1 MHVMYIAGI
10 MSGTSLDGIDVAL
23 VHIEG
28 SGVDSKIELIHFT
41 TVPFCNDMKNEIQ
54 QALSIETSNVQLIC
68 SLNFKLG
75 LCFANVVKEVCKEAN
90 FPLRQLD
97 LVGSHGQTIYH
108 QPKQEGNIISSTL
121 QIGEPAVIAYETNTT
136 VISNFR
142 TMDMAAGGQGAP
154 LVPYSEI
161 ILYRHQ
167 TKNRLLQNIGGIGNV
182 TVVPSKRSKESVIAF
197 DTGPGNMV
205 IDEVCQRLFHVPYDQ
220 NGWIAK
226 QGVVVDEILTYCM
239 NHPFLNMKPPKSTGR
254 EQFGEAFVTEL
265 LNRFKKHS
273 KENILATVTMFTAC
287 SIVHHYKAFILP
299 YYEIDEVILGG
310 GGSYNNTLVEMLRNG
325 LREEKCS
332 ICIQEDIGHSS
343 AAKEAIA
350 FAILA
355 NETYHRNPSNVP
367 SATGAKNSVIL
378 GNITF
383 PPYADENEANI

>member
-1 MHVMYIAGI
+1 MYVAGV

-23 VHIEG
+23 VHIDG
-28 SGVDSKIELIHFT
+28 SGVDSKVELIHFT
-41 TVPFCNDMKNEIQ
+41 TVPFCNDMKNDIQ
-54 QALSIETSNVQLIC
+54 QALSIENSNVQLIC

-75 LCFANVVKEVCKEAN
+75 LRFANAVKEVCKEAN

-97 LVGSHGQTIYH
+97 LIGSHGQTIYH
-108 QPKQEGNIISSTL
+108 QPQQDGGMIPSTL
-121 QIGEPAVIAYETNTT
+121 QIGEPAIIAYETNTT

-182 TVVPSKRSKESVIAF
+182 TVIPSQLSEKSVIAF

-205 IDEVCQRLFHVPYDQ
+205 MDEVCQRLFQLSYDQ
-220 NGWIAK
+220 NGNIAK
-226 QGVVVDEILTYCM
+226 QGVVVEEVLTYCM
-239 NHPFLNMKPPKSTGR
+239 NHPFLKMNPPKSTGR
-254 EQFGEAFVTEL
+254 EQFGEEFVSEL
-265 LNRFKKHS
+265 LKRFEKHS
-273 KENILATVTMFTAC
+273 KENILTTVTRFTAS
-287 SIVHHYKAFILP
+287 SIVYHYKEFILP

-310 GGSYNNTLVEMLRNG
+310 GGSYNDTLVEMIRHG
-325 LREEKCS
+325 LKEEKCALFL
-332 ICIQEDIGHSS
+332 QEDIGYSS
-343 AAKEAIA
+343 QAKEAIA

>member
-1 MHVMYIAGI
+1 MYIAGV

-23 VHIEG
+23 VRIEG
-28 SGVDSKIELIHFT
+28 SGVDSKVKLIHFT
-41 TVPFCNDMKNEIQ
+41 TVPFRNDIKSEIQ
-54 QALSIETSNVQLIC
+54 QALSIENSNVQLIC

-75 LCFANVVKEVCKEAN
+75 LCFANAVKEVCKEAN
-90 FPLRQLD
+90 FSLEQLD
-97 LVGSHGQTIYH
+97 LIGSHGQTIYH
-108 QPKQEGNIISSTL
+108 QPKQDGNMIPSTL

-154 LVPYSEI
+154 LVPYSEV

-167 TKNRLLQNIGGIGNV
+167 TKNRMLQNIGGIGNV
-182 TVVPSKRSKESVIAF
+182 TVIPSHLSDKSVIAF
-197 DTGPGNMV
+197 DTGPGNMI
-205 IDEVCQRLFHVPYDQ
+205 IDEVCKRLFQLLYDQ
-220 NGWIAK
+220 NGRIAK
-226 QGVVVDEILTYCM
+226 RGVVVDEILTYCM
-239 NHPFLNMKPPKSTGR
+239 NHPFLKMNPPKSTGR
-254 EQFGEAFVTEL
+254 EQFGEEFVSEL
-265 LNRFKKHS
+265 LKRYEKHS
-273 KENILATVTMFTAC
+273 KENILTTVTMFTAS
-287 SIVHHYKAFILP
+287 SIVHHYKEFILP

-325 LREEKCS
+325 LKEEKCA
-332 ICIQEDIGHSS
+332 IFIQEDLGYSS

-367 SATGAKNSVIL
+367 SATGAKQFVVL

-383 PPYADENEANI
+383 PPI

>member
-1 MHVMYIAGI
+1 MYIAGI

-28 SGVDSKIELIHFT
+28 SGVESKVKLIHFI

-54 QALSIETSNVQLIC
+54 QALSIENSNVQLIC

-75 LCFANVVKEVCKEAN
+75 LCFANAVREVCKEAN
-90 FPLRQLD
+90 FPLGQLN
-97 LVGSHGQTIYH
+97 LIGSHGQTIYH
-108 QPKQEGNIISSTL
+108 QPKHDGNMIPSTL

-142 TMDMAAGGQGAP
+142 TMDIAAGGQGAP

-161 ILYRHQ
+161 ILYRHP

-182 TVVPSKRSKESVIAF
+182 TIIPSHLSDKNVIAF

-205 IDEVCQRLFHVPYDQ
+205 IDGMCQRLFQLSYDQ
-220 NGWIAK
+220 NGKIAK

-239 NHPFLNMKPPKSTGR
+239 NHPFLKMNPPKSTGR
-254 EQFGEAFVTEL
+254 EQFGEEFVSEL
-265 LNRFKKHS
+265 LKRYERHS
-273 KENILATVTMFTAC
+273 KENIVTTVTMFTAR
-287 SIVHHYKAFILP
+287 SIVHQYKEFILP

-310 GGSYNNTLVEMLRNG
+310 GGSYNDTLVEMIRYG
-325 LREEKCS
+325 LKDEKCA
-332 ICIQEDIGHSS
+332 IFIQEDIGYSS
-343 AAKEAIA
+343 EAKEAIA

-367 SATGAKNSVIL
+367 SATGAKQSVVL

-383 PPYADENEANI
+383 PPI

>member
-1 MHVMYIAGI
+1 MYIAGI

-28 SGVDSKIELIHFT
+28 SGVESKVKLIHFI

-54 QALSIETSNVQLIC
+54 QALSIENSNVQLIC

-75 LCFANVVKEVCKEAN
+75 LCFANAVREVCKEAN
-90 FPLRQLD
+90 FPLGQLN
-97 LVGSHGQTIYH
+97 LIGSHGQTIYH
-108 QPKQEGNIISSTL
+108 QPKHDGNMIPSTL

-142 TMDMAAGGQGAP
+142 TMDIAAGGQGAP
-154 LVPYSEI
+154 LVAYSEI
-161 ILYRHQ
+161 ILYRHP

-182 TVVPSKRSKESVIAF
+182 TIIPSHLSDKNVIAF

-205 IDEVCQRLFHVPYDQ
+205 IDEMCQRLFQLSYDQ
-220 NGWIAK
+220 NGKIAK

-239 NHPFLNMKPPKSTGR
+239 NHPFLKMNPPKSTGR
-254 EQFGEAFVTEL
+254 EQFGEEFVSEL
-265 LNRFKKHS
+265 LKRYERHS
-273 KENILATVTMFTAC
+273 KENIVTTVTMFTAR
-287 SIVHHYKAFILP
+287 SIVHQYKEFILP

-310 GGSYNNTLVEMLRNG
+310 GGSYNRTLVEMIRNG
-325 LREEKCS
+325 LKEEKCALFL
-332 ICIQEDIGHSS
+332 QEDIGYSS
-343 AAKEAIA
+343 EAKEAIA

-367 SATGAKNSVIL
+367 SATGAKQSVVL

-383 PPYADENEANI
+383 PPI

>member
-1 MHVMYIAGI
+1 MHVMYVAGV

-23 VHIEG
+23 VHIDG
-28 SGVDSKIELIHFT
+28 SGVDSKVELIHFT
-41 TVPFCNDMKNEIQ
+41 TVPFCNDMKNDIQ
-54 QALSIETSNVQLIC
+54 QALSIENSNVQLIC

-75 LCFANVVKEVCKEAN
+75 LRFANAVKEVCKEAN

-97 LVGSHGQTIYH
+97 LIGSHGQTIYH
-108 QPKQEGNIISSTL
+108 QPQQDGGMIPSTL
-121 QIGEPAVIAYETNTT
+121 QIGEPAIIAYETNTT

-182 TVVPSKRSKESVIAF
+182 TVIPSQLSEKSVIAF

-205 IDEVCQRLFHVPYDQ
+205 MDEVCQRLFQLSYDQ
-220 NGWIAK
+220 NGNIAK
-226 QGVVVDEILTYCM
+226 QGVVVEEVLTYCM
-239 NHPFLNMKPPKSTGR
+239 NHPFLKMNPPKSTGR
-254 EQFGEAFVTEL
+254 EQFGEEFVSEL
-265 LNRFKKHS
+265 LKRFEKHS
-273 KENILATVTMFTAC
+273 KENILTTVTRFTAS
-287 SIVHHYKAFILP
+287 SIVYHYKEFILP

-310 GGSYNNTLVEMLRNG
+310 GGSYNDTLVEMIRHG
-325 LREEKCS
+325 LKEEKCALFL
-332 ICIQEDIGHSS
+332 QEDIGYSS
-343 AAKEAIA
+343 EAKEAIA

-367 SATGAKNSVIL
+367 SATGAKESVVL

-383 PPYADENEANI
+383 PPI

>member
-1 MHVMYIAGI
+1 MYIAGV

-23 VHIEG
+23 VRIEG
-28 SGVDSKIELIHFT
+28 SGVESKVKPIHFT

-54 QALSIETSNVQLIC
+54 QALSIENSNVQLIC

-75 LCFANVVKEVCKEAN
+75 LCFAGAVKEVCKEAK
-90 FPLRQLD
+90 FPLGQLD
-97 LVGSHGQTIYH
+97 VIASHGQTIYH
-108 QPKQEGNIISSTL
+108 QPKQDGTMIPSTL
-121 QIGEPAVIAYETNTT
+121 QIGEPAVIAYETKTT

-167 TKNRLLQNIGGIGNV
+167 TKNRLLQNIGGISNV
-182 TVVPSKRSKESVIAF
+182 TVIPSQLSEKSVIAF

-205 IDEVCQRLFHVPYDQ
+205 MDEVCQRLFQLPYDQ
-220 NGWIAK
+220 NGKIAK
-226 QGVVVDEILTYCM
+226 QGVVVEEILTYCM
-239 NHPFLNMKPPKSTGR
+239 SHPFLKMNPPKSTGR
-254 EQFGEAFVTEL
+254 EQFGEKFVSEL
-265 LNRFKKHS
+265 LKRFEKHS
-273 KENILATVTMFTAC
+273 KENILTTVTMFTAN
-287 SIVHHYKAFILP
+287 SIVYHYKEFILP

-310 GGSYNNTLVEMLRNG
+310 GGSYNNTLVEMIRHG
-325 LREEKCS
+325 LKEEKCTLFL
-332 ICIQEDIGHSS
+332 QEDIGYSS
-343 AAKEAIA
+343 EAKEAIA

-367 SATGAKNSVIL
+367 SATGATQSVVL

-383 PPYADENEANI
+383 PPIR

>member
-1 MHVMYIAGI
+1 MHVMYVAGV

-28 SGVDSKIELIHFT
+28 SGVGSKVELIHFT
-41 TVPFCNDMKNEIQ
+41 TVPFSNDIKNEIQ
-54 QALSIETSNVQLIC
+54 QALSIENSNVQLIC

-75 LCFANVVKEVCKEAN
+75 LCFADAVKEVCKEAN
-90 FPLRQLD
+90 FPLGQLD
-97 LVGSHGQTIYH
+97 LIGSHGQTIYH
-108 QPKQEGNIISSTL
+108 QPQQDGSMIPSTL
-121 QIGEPAVIAYETNTT
+121 QIGEPAVIAYETKTT

-182 TVVPSKRSKESVIAF
+182 TVIPSKLSEKSVIAF
-197 DTGPGNMV
+197 DTGSGNM
-205 IDEVCQRLFHVPYDQ
+205 IMDEVCQRLFQLPYDQ
-220 NGWIAK
+220 NGKIAK
-226 QGVVVDEILTYCM
+226 QGVVVEEVLTYCM
-239 NHPFLNMKPPKSTGR
+239 NHPFLKMSPPKSTGR
-254 EQFGEAFVTEL
+254 EQFGEEFVSEL
-265 LNRFKKHS
+265 LKRFEKHS
-273 KENILATVTMFTAC
+273 KENILTTVTMFTAS
-287 SIVHHYKAFILP
+287 SIVHQYKEFILP

-310 GGSYNNTLVEMLRNG
+310 GGSYNDTLVEMIRYG
-325 LREEKCS
+325 LKEEKCALFL
-332 ICIQEDIGHSS
+332 QEDIGYSS
-343 AAKEAIA
+343 EAKEAIA

-367 SATGAKNSVIL
+367 SATGAKQSVVL

-383 PPYADENEANI
+383 PLISRE

>member
-1 MHVMYIAGI
+1 MYVAGV

-23 VHIEG
+23 VHIDG
-28 SGVDSKIELIHFT
+28 SGVDSKVELIHFT
-41 TVPFCNDMKNEIQ
+41 TVPFCNDMKNDIQ
-54 QALSIETSNVQLIC
+54 QALSIENSNVQLIC

-75 LCFANVVKEVCKEAN
+75 LRFANAVKEVCKEAN

-97 LVGSHGQTIYH
+97 LIGSHGQTIYH
-108 QPKQEGNIISSTL
+108 QPQQDGGMIPSTL
-121 QIGEPAVIAYETNTT
+121 QIGEPAIIAYETNTT

-182 TVVPSKRSKESVIAF
+182 TVIPSQLSEKSVIAF

-205 IDEVCQRLFHVPYDQ
+205 MDEVCQRLFQLSYDQ
-220 NGWIAK
+220 NGNIAK
-226 QGVVVDEILTYCM
+226 QGVVVEEVLTYCM
-239 NHPFLNMKPPKSTGR
+239 NHPFLKMNPPKSTGR
-254 EQFGEAFVTEL
+254 EQFGEEFVSEL
-265 LNRFKKHS
+265 LKRFEKHS
-273 KENILATVTMFTAC
+273 KENILTTVTRFTAS
-287 SIVHHYKAFILP
+287 SIVYHYKEFILP

-310 GGSYNNTLVEMLRNG
+310 GGSYNDTLVEMIRHG
-325 LREEKCS
+325 LKEEKCALFL
-332 ICIQEDIGHSS
+332 QEDIGYSS
-343 AAKEAIA
+343 EAKEAIA

-367 SATGAKNSVIL
+367 SATGAKESVVL

-383 PPYADENEANI
+383 PPI

>member
-1 MHVMYIAGI
+1 MYVAGV

-23 VHIEG
+23 VHIDG
-28 SGVDSKIELIHFT
+28 SGVDSKVELIHFT
-41 TVPFCNDMKNEIQ
+41 TVPFCNDMKNDIQ
-54 QALSIETSNVQLIC
+54 QALSIENSNVQLIC

-75 LCFANVVKEVCKEAN
+75 LRFANAVKEVCKEAN

-97 LVGSHGQTIYH
+97 LIGSHGQTIYH
-108 QPKQEGNIISSTL
+108 QPQQDGGMIPSTL
-121 QIGEPAVIAYETNTT
+121 QIGEPAIIAYETNTT

-182 TVVPSKRSKESVIAF
+182 TVIPSQLSEKSVIAF

-205 IDEVCQRLFHVPYDQ
+205 MDEVCQRLFQLSYDQ
-220 NGWIAK
+220 NGNIAK
-226 QGVVVDEILTYCM
+226 QGVVVEEVLTYCM
-239 NHPFLNMKPPKSTGR
+239 NHPFLKMNPPKSTGR
-254 EQFGEAFVTEL
+254 EQFGEEFVSEL
-265 LNRFKKHS
+265 LKRFEKHS
-273 KENILATVTMFTAC
+273 KENILTTVTRFTAS
-287 SIVHHYKAFILP
+287 SIVYHYKEFILP

-310 GGSYNNTLVEMLRNG
+310 GGSYNDTLVEMIRHG
-325 LREEKCS
+325 LKEEKCALFL
-332 ICIQEDIGHSS
+332 QEDIGYSS
-343 AAKEAIA
+343 ESKEAIA

>member
-1 MHVMYIAGI
+1 MYIAGV

-28 SGVDSKIELIHFT
+28 SDVDSKVELIHFT
-41 TVPFCNDMKNEIQ
+41 TVPFCNDIKNEIQ
-54 QALSIETSNVQLIC
+54 QALSIKNSNVQLIC

-75 LCFANVVKEVCKEAN
+75 LCFANAVKEVCKKAN
-90 FPLRQLD
+90 FPLEQLD
-97 LVGSHGQTIYH
+97 LIGSHGQTIYH
-108 QPKQEGNIISSTL
+108 QPVPEGNIISSTL
-121 QIGEPAVIAYETNTT
+121 QIGEPAVIAYETDTT

-182 TVVPSKRSKESVIAF
+182 TVIPSHLSDKSVIAF
-197 DTGPGNMV
+197 DTGPGNMI
-205 IDEVCQRLFHVPYDQ
+205 IDEVCQRLFQLPYDQ
-220 NGWIAK
+220 NGRIAK
-226 QGVVVDEILTYCM
+226 QGVVVDEMLTYCM

-265 LNRFKKHS
+265 LNRFEKYS
-273 KENILATVTMFTAC
+273 KGNILATVTMFTAC
-287 SIVHHYKAFILP
+287 SIVHHYQEFIFP
-299 YYEIDEVILGG
+299 YYEIDEIILGG
-310 GGSYNNTLVEMLRNG
+310 GGSYNRTLVEMIRYG
-325 LREEKCS
+325 LKEEKCE
-332 ICIQEDIGHSS
+332 IFIQEDLGYSS
-343 AAKEAIA
+343 EAKEAIA

-378 GNITF
+378 GNVTF
-383 PPYADENEANI
+383 PPICK

>member
-1 MHVMYIAGI
+1 MYIAGI

-28 SGVDSKIELIHFT
+28 SGVESKVKLIHFI

-54 QALSIETSNVQLIC
+54 QALSIENSNVQLIC

-75 LCFANVVKEVCKEAN
+75 LCFANAVREVCKEAN
-90 FPLRQLD
+90 FPLGQLN
-97 LVGSHGQTIYH
+97 LIGSHGQTIYH
-108 QPKQEGNIISSTL
+108 QPKHDGNMIPSTL

-142 TMDMAAGGQGAP
+142 TMDIAAGGQGAP

-161 ILYRHQ
+161 ILYRHP

-182 TVVPSKRSKESVIAF
+182 TIIPSHLSDKNVIAF

-205 IDEVCQRLFHVPYDQ
+205 IDEMCQRLFQLSYDQ
-220 NGWIAK
+220 NGKIAK

-239 NHPFLNMKPPKSTGR
+239 NHPFLKMNPPKSTGR
-254 EQFGEAFVTEL
+254 EQFGEEFVSEL
-265 LNRFKKHS
+265 LKRYERHS
-273 KENILATVTMFTAC
+273 KENIVTTVTMFTAR
-287 SIVHHYKAFILP
+287 SIVHQYKEFILP

-310 GGSYNNTLVEMLRNG
+310 GGSYNRTLVEMIRNG
-325 LREEKCS
+325 LKEEKCALFL
-332 ICIQEDIGHSS
+332 QEDIGYSS
-343 AAKEAIA
+343 EAKEAIA

-367 SATGAKNSVIL
+367 SATGAKQSVVL

-383 PPYADENEANI
+383 PPI

>member
-1 MHVMYIAGI
+1 MYIAGI

-28 SGVDSKIELIHFT
+28 SGVKSKVELIHFN
-41 TVPFCNDMKNEIQ
+41 TVPFCNDIKNEIQ
-54 QALSIETSNVQLIC
+54 QSLSIENSNVQLIC

-75 LCFANVVKEVCKEAN
+75 LCFANAVKEVCKESN
-90 FPLRQLD
+90 VSLEKLD
-97 LVGSHGQTIYH
+97 LIGSHGQTIYH
-108 QPKQEGNIISSTL
+108 QPKQDGNMIPSTL

-154 LVPYSEI
+154 LVPYSEV

-182 TVVPSKRSKESVIAF
+182 TVIPSQRSDKSVIAF

-205 IDEVCQRLFHVPYDQ
+205 IDEVCQRLFQLPYDQ
-220 NGWIAK
+220 NGKIAK
-226 QGVVVDEILTYCM
+226 QGVIVDEILNYCM
-239 NHPFLNMKPPKSTGR
+239 NHPFLKMSPPKSTGR
-254 EQFGEAFVTEL
+254 EQFGKEFVSEL
-265 LNRFKKHS
+265 LKRFEKYS
-273 KENILATVTMFTAC
+273 KESILTTVTMFTAI
-287 SIVHHYKAFILP
+287 SIVHHYKEFILP
-299 YYEIDEVILGG
+299 YYKIDEVILGG
-310 GGSYNNTLVEMLRNG
+310 GGSYNDTLVEMVRNG
-325 LREEKCS
+325 LKEEKCA
-332 ICIQEDIGHSS
+332 IFIQEDIGYSS

-355 NETYHRNPSNVP
+355 NETHHRNPSNVP
-367 SATGAKNSVIL
+367 SATGAKKSVVL

-383 PPYADENEANI
+383 PPIRRK

>member
-1 MHVMYIAGI
+1 MYIAGI

-28 SGVDSKIELIHFT
+28 SGVESKVELIHFT

-54 QALSIETSNVQLIC
+54 QALSIENSNVQLIC

-75 LCFANVVKEVCKEAN
+75 LCFANAVKEVCKDVN
-90 FPLRQLD
+90 FPLKQLD
-97 LVGSHGQTIYH
+97 LIGSHGQTIYH
-108 QPKQEGNIISSTL
+108 QPKQDGCMIPSTL

-182 TVVPSKRSKESVIAF
+182 TVIPSKLSKKSVIAF
-197 DTGPGNMV
+197 DTGPGNM
-205 IDEVCQRLFHVPYDQ
+205 IMDEVCQRLFQLSYDQ
-220 NGWIAK
+220 NGKIAK
-226 QGVVVDEILTYCM
+226 QGVVVEEVLTYCM
-239 NHPFLNMKPPKSTGR
+239 NHPFLKMNPPKSTGR
-254 EQFGEAFVTEL
+254 EQFGEEFVSEL
-265 LNRFKKHS
+265 LKRFEKHS
-273 KENILATVTMFTAC
+273 KENILTTVTMFTAS
-287 SIVHHYKAFILP
+287 SIVYHYKEFILP

-310 GGSYNNTLVEMLRNG
+310 GGSYNDTLVGMIRHG
-325 LREEKCS
+325 LKEEKCTLFL
-332 ICIQEDIGHSS
+332 QEDIGYSS
-343 AAKEAIA
+343 EAKEAIA

-367 SATGAKNSVIL
+367 SATGAKLSVVL

-383 PPYADENEANI
+383 PPI

>member
-1 MHVMYIAGI
+1 MYIAGV

-28 SGVDSKIELIHFT
+28 RGVGSKVELIHFT

-54 QALSIETSNVQLIC
+54 QALSIENSNVKLIC

-75 LCFANVVKEVCKEAN
+75 LCFAGAVKEVCKEAN
-90 FPLRQLD
+90 FPLGQLD
-97 LVGSHGQTIYH
+97 VIGSHGQTIYH
-108 QPKQEGNIISSTL
+108 QPKQDGTMIPSTL
-121 QIGEPAVIAYETNTT
+121 QIGEPAVIAYETKTT

-167 TKNRLLQNIGGIGNV
+167 TKNRLLQNIGGISNV
-182 TVVPSKRSKESVIAF
+182 TVIPSQLSEKSVIAF

-205 IDEVCQRLFHVPYDQ
+205 MDEVCQRLFQLPYDQ
-220 NGWIAK
+220 NGKVAK
-226 QGVVVDEILTYCM
+226 QGVVVEEILTYCM
-239 NHPFLNMKPPKSTGR
+239 SHPFLKMNPPKSTGR
-254 EQFGEAFVTEL
+254 EQFGEEFVSEL
-265 LNRFKKHS
+265 LKRFEKHS
-273 KENILATVTMFTAC
+273 KENILTTVTMFTAS
-287 SIVHHYKAFILP
+287 SIVYHYKEFILP

-310 GGSYNNTLVEMLRNG
+310 GGSYNDTLVEMIRHG
-325 LREEKCS
+325 LKEEKCTLFL
-332 ICIQEDIGHSS
+332 QEDIGYSS
-343 AAKEAIA
+343 EAKEAIA

-367 SATGAKNSVIL
+367 SATGATQSVVL

-383 PPYADENEANI
+383 PPIR

>member
-28 SGVDSKIELIHFT
+28 SGVESKVELIHFT

-54 QALSIETSNVQLIC
+54 QALSIENSNVQFIC

-75 LCFANVVKEVCKEAN
+75 LCFAHAVKEVCKEAD
-90 FPLRQLD
+90 FPLKQLD
-97 LVGSHGQTIYH
+97 SIGSHGQTIYH
-108 QPKQEGNIISSTL
+108 QPKQDGNMIPSTL

-161 ILYRHQ
+161 ILYRHS

-182 TVVPSKRSKESVIAF
+182 TVIPSHLSNKSVMAF

-205 IDEVCQRLFHVPYDQ
+205 MDEVCQRLFQLPYDQ
-220 NGWIAK
+220 NGEIAK
-226 QGVVVDEILTYCM
+226 KGVVVDEILTYCM
-239 NHPFLNMKPPKSTGR
+239 SHPFLKMNPPKSTGR
-254 EQFGEAFVTEL
+254 EQFGEEFVSEL
-265 LNRFKKHS
+265 LKRYEKHS
-273 KENILATVTMFTAC
+273 KENILTTVTMFTAS
-287 SIVHHYKAFILP
+287 SIIHHYKEFILP

-310 GGSYNNTLVEMLRNG
+310 GGSYNSTLVEMLRNG
-325 LREEKCS
+325 LKEEKCA
-332 ICIQEDIGHSS
+332 IFIQENLGYSS

-355 NETYHRNPSNVP
+355 NETHHRNPSNVP
-367 SATGAKNSVIL
+367 SATGAKQSVVL

-383 PPYADENEANI
+383 PPI